1 MLKHSI
7 HGPRKNGNIL
17 KKKNCMFY
25 RGKIIHVKT
34 CHDYH
39 SVGGGKLSTD
49 KHETC
54 ICDCV
59 PVIEKKINHG

>member
-1 MLKHSI
+1 
-7 HGPRKNGNIL
+7 
-17 KKKNCMFY
+17 MFY

-59 PVIEKKINHG
+59 PVIEKKINHGKTFTFFFPCESVIAKKKSIHG

>member
-1 MLKHSI
+1 
-7 HGPRKNGNIL
+7 
-17 KKKNCMFY
+17 MFY